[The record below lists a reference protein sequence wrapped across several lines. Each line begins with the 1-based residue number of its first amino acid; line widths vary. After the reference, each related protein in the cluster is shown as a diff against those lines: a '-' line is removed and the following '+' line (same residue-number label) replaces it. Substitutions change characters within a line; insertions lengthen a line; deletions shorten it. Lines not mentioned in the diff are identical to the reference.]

1 MLRVGHKRFRG
12 LPVGLGRTKNDSNR
26 QYYINHFLRWVHE
39 RLELDDVAFA
49 YLRLIQV
56 VLLLRD
62 RGGLSWSS
70 LRRCLG
76 LLNRRTLGASGS
88 TTRWLL
94 RRGLG
99 ATNRRSLNSST
110 VTNRLLDGNTLAHPL
125 KRVLALKFSELIR
138 SVLVEEFVDG
148 EETTADL
155 DGDLV
160 TLDLNAH
167 AL

>member
-1 MLRVGHKRFRG
+1 MLWVGHKRFAG
-12 LPVGLGRTKNDSNR
+12 LPIGLGRTKNDSNR
-26 QYYINHFLRWVHE
+26 QNYINHFLRWVHE
-39 RLELDDVAFA
+39 RLEFCDVAFA
-49 YLRLIQV
+49 YLHLTQV
-56 VLLLRD
+56 VLFLRD

>member
-1 MLRVGHKRFRG
+1 MLRVGHKRFAG
-12 LPVGLGRTKNDSNR
+12 LIVGLGRTENDSNR
-26 QYYINHFLRWVHE
+26 HSYISHFLRWVVE

-49 YLRLIQV
+49 YLHLTQV
-56 VLLLRD
+56 VLFLRN

-76 LLNRRTLGASGS
+76 FLNRSTLGASGS
-88 TTRWLL
+88 TARWLL
-94 RRGLG
+94 RWGLG

-125 KRVLALKFSELIR
+125 ERVLTLKFSELIR

-148 EETTADL
+148 EETTSDL
-155 DGDLV
+155 DSDLV
-160 TLDLNAH
+160 ALDLNAH